1 MVKLVRSF
9 VRVFFSILFLL
20 LSNEVHSQITL
31 SSGDILGLV
40 GTSLTFEEDTTG
52 SVIVDVGSPGANQTW
67 DFRSV
72 ELQAEM
78 INVEFLVPQGTPFAA
93 DFPQSNF
100 VEKVTFPSSPGSE
113 VYIYAEIMSSSY
125 SELGDGIITPDTSFI
140 NFDVG
145 GQLPLPVAF
154 NNTWTETR
162 IDTSPGFPASAT
174 ISFDTSTNTVDAW
187 GTVQLPAGAF
197 DCLRVRFDQTEI
209 TQSINSGVV
218 TSIDTTTCIEYV
230 WVTQDHFLVAEA
242 SSQENDTDPNFTDA
256 SSFQRL
262 ASITT
267 AVEELTENTE
277 IPSNFELFQN
287 YPNPF
292 NPETEIH
299 FQLQAASYVVVRIF
313 NTLGQEIRTL
323 TDKEYEAGFHRIR
336 WDAKDNNGNLV
347 SSGIYIYQLKAG
359 AFSQIKKM
367 SLIR

>member
-1 MVKLVRSF
+1 MFKLVRPF

-31 SSGDILGLV
+31 SSSDILGLV

-72 ELQAEM
+72 GVQGQM
-78 INVEFLVPQGTPFAA
+78 NNDEFLVPQGTPFEAE
-93 DFPQSNF
+93 FPQSNF
-100 VEKVTFPSSPGSE
+100 VEKITFPSQSGSE

-125 SELGDGIITPDTSFI
+125 SELGDGIITPDSSFI

-145 GQLPLPVAF
+145 GQVPLPVAF

-174 ISFDTSTNTVDAW
+174 ISFETSTNTVDAW

-197 DCLRVRFDQTEI
+197 DCLRVRSDETRI
-209 TQSINSGVV
+209 TQSITGGVV
-218 TSIDTTTCIEYV
+218 TSTDTTTCIEYV
-230 WVTQDHFLVAEA
+230 WVTKNHFLVAEA
-242 SSQENDTDPNFTDA
+242 SSQENDTDPKFTDA

-267 AVEELTENTE
+267 AVEERDQNIE

-299 FQLQAASYVVVRIF
+299 FQLAAASQVSVRIF

-323 TDKEYEAGFHRIR
+323 TEREYESGFHNIR
-336 WDAKDNNGNLV
+336 WDAKDSKGNLV
-347 SSGIYIYQLKAG
+347 SSGIYFYQLKAG

>member
-1 MVKLVRSF
+1 MFKLVRFF

-20 LSNEVHSQITL
+20 FSNEVHSQITL

-40 GTSLTFEEDTTG
+40 GTSRIFEEDTTG

-72 ELQAEM
+72 GLQVQM
-78 INVEFLVPQGTPFAA
+78 INVEFLVPQGTPFEA
-93 DFPQSNF
+93 DFQQSNF
-100 VEKVTFPSSPGSE
+100 VENVTFPSSPGSE
-113 VYIYAEIMSSSY
+113 VYIYSEVTNSSY

-145 GQLPLPVAF
+145 GQVPLPIAF

-162 IDTSPGFPASAT
+162 IDTSPGFPAFAT
-174 ISFDTSTNTVDAW
+174 ISIDTSINTVDAW
-187 GTVQLPAGAF
+187 GTVQLPEGTF
-197 DCLRVRFDQTEI
+197 DCLRVRSDETEI
-209 TQSINSGVV
+209 TQSIISGVV
-218 TSIDTTTCIEYV
+218 TSTDTTTCIEYV

-256 SSFQRL
+256 SFFQRL
-262 ASITT
+262 ALITT
-267 AVEELTENTE
+267 AVEERAEKTE

-299 FQLQAASYVVVRIF
+299 FQLPAASQVLVRIF
-313 NTLGQEIRTL
+313 NTIGQEIRTL
-323 TDKEYEAGFHRIR
+323 TDREYEAGFHSVR
-336 WDAKDNNGNLV
+336 WDAKDNNGNAV
-347 SSGIYIYQLKAG
+347 SSGIYLYQLKAG
-359 AFSQIKKM
+359 VFSQIEKM